1 MVRVESAVSVP
12 PESRPDLLAQN
23 TETIAKVRARAEKT
37 VGRHQRAIERL
48 TGVIGRPMTIYLCL
62 AAVSLWVGLNVGTIA
77 LGRVPLDPPPF
88 FWLQG
93 MLGLCAL
100 LTALM
105 VLTTQN
111 RQMRHVEDR
120 AHLDLQVNL
129 SAEQKTAKL
138 VQLLEELRHDLPNV
152 RDRRDPVAEAMA
164 EAVDPHAAITAL
176 EETFEAGHDPPAESA
191 PGRPIGPPRG

>member
-1 MVRVESAVSVP
+1 MVRPESSVSDRS
-12 PESRPDLLAQN
+12 ESRPDLLAQN

-48 TGVIGRPMTIYLCL
+48 TGVIGRPMTIYLCVG
-62 AAVSLWVGLNVGTIA
+62 AVGAWIAVNVGMIG
-77 LGRVPLDPPPF
+77 LGRAPLDPPPF

-176 EETFEAGHDPPAESA
+176 EETFEAGHEAVPSEREKPPE
-191 PGRPIGPPRG
+191 PPPRK